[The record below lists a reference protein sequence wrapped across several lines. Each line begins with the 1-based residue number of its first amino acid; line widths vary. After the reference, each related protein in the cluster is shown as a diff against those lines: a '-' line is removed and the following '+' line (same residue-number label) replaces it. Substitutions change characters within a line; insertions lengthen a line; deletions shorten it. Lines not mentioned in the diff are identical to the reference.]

1 MCDIIPVVYS
11 SEDDMTTIN
20 APIEGVA
27 KYIKQSGCPGH
38 YAMVKYRI
46 EPFESDYPIIFEN
59 RATVPEQGQYT
70 RLTPEE
76 FVATFEK
83 YVDAFKMGIQESANH
98 HYKDEENPQKIG
110 KIKIIML
117 ELHIHE
123 SDSSMLSFKIAA
135 GLMMNEYF
143 RRKQHDN

>member
-1 MCDIIPVVYS
+1 
-11 SEDDMTTIN
+11 MTTIN
-20 APIEGVA
+20 APVEGVT
-27 KYIKQSGCPGH
+27 KYIRQSGCPGH

-46 EPFESDYPIIFEN
+46 EPFESEYPIIFEN

-76 FVATFEK
+76 FVADFER
-83 YVDAFKMGIQESANH
+83 YVEAFKMGIQESAN
-98 HYKDEENPQKIG
+98 YRFEDEENPQKIG

-123 SDSSMLSFKIAA
+123 TDSSMLSFKIATH
-135 GLMMNEYF
+135 LMMREHF
-143 RRKQHDN
+143 RRKQHGMENS